1 MDAMLMM
8 RPALRSRKYGV
19 TALQVRNTDFVFTAN
34 VRSQS
39 SSVLFMNGM
48 PGGEAIPA
56 LFTSTSMRPSTSRV
70 RSTMSFTS
78 ALLVTSHF
86 IARTLRPSAFAS
98 SAVFSA
104 LRTWMSGIA
113 MSAPSFAI
121 ASAMPRPMPLPPP
134 VTIATFPSSRAMHSS
149 VDIISAPEGHMTTH
163 TLRSRNWFG
172 RMDLDGFATRS
183 WLKTEGF
190 SDLMFDGRPVIGI
203 ANSWSELTNC
213 NAHLRQVAEAV
224 KRGVLSAGGFPLE
237 FPTISLGEVLMKPTT
252 MLFRNLMAM
261 DVEECIRAYPLDSVV
276 LLSGCDKTTPAMLMG
291 AASADISAVMVT
303 GGPMLNGKWRAEELG
318 SGTDA
323 WRLWAERRAGRLT
336 DEELCEAES
345 CMSRSSGHCM
355 VMGTASTMASM
366 AEALGMTLSGNA
378 AIPAPDSRRLA
389 QAELAGRR
397 AVEMATAGGPK
408 PSEILTARAFDNAIR
423 ALMAIGG
430 STNAIIH
437 LVALAGR
444 AGVPLPLARF
454 DALSRSTPL
463 LVNCKPAGKYLMEDF
478 FYAGGLPAVLKELLP
493 LLHGDALAVNG
504 RTLADNVRDAR
515 CWNEDVIRPLAIPLA
530 PEGGTVIL
538 FGNLCP
544 DGAVLKQSAASPHLL
559 THRGRA
565 VVFESHDDLARRID
579 DPALAIDATSVLV
592 LKHAG
597 PKGAPGMPEWGA
609 APIPARLLKQG
620 VKDMVRIS
628 DARMSG
634 TSYGTVVLH
643 VAPEAAIGGPLALV
657 RDGDEIDL
665 DVPKRKLTLR
675 VSDAELARRREAW
688 TPPAPHFTGGYGRI
702 FLDHVLQA
710 NEGCDFDVL
719 RGRRPVTPEESAR
732 PTHL

>member
-1 MDAMLMM
+1 M
-8 RPALRSRKYGV
+8 
-19 TALQVRNTDFVFTAN
+19 TAH
-34 VRSQS
+34 
-39 SSVLFMNGM
+39 
-48 PGGEAIPA
+48 P
-56 LFTSTSMRPSTSRV
+56 
-70 RSTMSFTS
+70 
-78 ALLVTSHF
+78 
-86 IARTLRPSAFAS
+86 
-98 SAVFSA
+98 
-104 LRTWMSGIA
+104 
-113 MSAPSFAI
+113 
-121 ASAMPRPMPLPPP
+121 
-134 VTIATFPSSRAMHSS
+134 
-149 VDIISAPEGHMTTH
+149 
-163 TLRSRNWFG
+163 LRSRNWFG
-172 RMDLDGFATRS
+172 RNDLDGFVHRS

-190 SDLMFDGRPVIGI
+190 SDLVFDGRPVIGI

-213 NAHLRQVAEAV
+213 NAHLRQVADAV
-224 KRGVLSAGGFPLE
+224 KRGVWSAGGFPLE
-237 FPTISLGEVLMKPTT
+237 FPTISLGEVLMKPTA
-252 MLFRNLMAM
+252 MMFRNLMAM
-261 DVEECIRAYPLDSVV
+261 DVEECLRAYPLDAVV

-291 AASADISAVMVT
+291 AASADVPAIMVT
-303 GGPMLNGKWRAEELG
+303 GGPMLRGKWRTEELG
-318 SGTDA
+318 SGTDVR
-323 WRLWAERRAGRLT
+323 RLWAERRADRLT
-336 DEELCEAES
+336 DEELCEVEA
-345 CMSRSSGHCM
+345 CLSRSSGHCM

-366 AEALGMTLSGNA
+366 AEALGMTLPGNA

-389 QAELAGRR
+389 LAELSGRR
-397 AVEMATAGGPK
+397 AVELALRGGPR
-408 PSEILTARAFDNAIR
+408 PSEILTAKAFDNAIR
-423 ALMAIGG
+423 GDMAIGG
-430 STNAIIH
+430 STNAIVH

-463 LVNCKPAGKYLMEDF
+463 LVNCKPSGKYLMEDF

-634 TSYGTVVLH
+634 TSYGTVILH

-675 VSDAELARRREAW
+675 VSDVELARRREAW
-688 TPPAPHFTGGYGRI
+688 TPPAPHFSGGYGRI